1 MKYFFSF
8 VLLLALVS
16 CKRNSDEITTDYA
29 YYPLEVGRWYI
40 YDVDVTR
47 YNGSPI
53 GIDSSYQ
60 LKEEIVNPIT
70 VEDETRYQLYR
81 YYRSDASQEWDDQPD
96 SVWTVF
102 RRGNQLVKVE
112 NNVRHV
118 KLSFPLEVG
127 KTWDGNSMNTEDA
140 EMYEMADVKRAF
152 TITGGKTYTPTVTV
166 IHSNE
171 SDIIQKDVRKE
182 VFAENIGL
190 IYRFSEI
197 YRYDQDDLSI
207 KIIDVGTVY
216 EQRLV
221 SYGSN

>member
-1 MKYFFSF
+1 MKYIIALLVLFF
-8 VLLLALVS
+8 LVS
-16 CKRNSDEITTDYA
+16 CKQDTKEVTTDYA

-53 GIDSSYQ
+53 GSDSSYQ

-81 YYRSDASQEWDDQPD
+81 YYRKDDAQAWDDQPD

-112 NNVRHV
+112 DNVRKV

-127 KTWDGNSMNTEDA
+127 KTWDGNSMNTLGSEI
-140 EMYEMADVKRAF
+140 YEMTEVRRSF
-152 TITGGKTYTPTVTV
+152 TIPGEKNYTPSVTV
-166 IHSNE
+166 IQSNE
-171 SDIIQKDVRKE
+171 SDLIQKDVRKE
-182 VFAENIGL
+182 VFAENVGL
-190 IYRFSEI
+190 IYRISEI
-197 YRYDQDDLSI
+197 YKYDQQNLSS

-221 SYGSN
+221 SYGSK